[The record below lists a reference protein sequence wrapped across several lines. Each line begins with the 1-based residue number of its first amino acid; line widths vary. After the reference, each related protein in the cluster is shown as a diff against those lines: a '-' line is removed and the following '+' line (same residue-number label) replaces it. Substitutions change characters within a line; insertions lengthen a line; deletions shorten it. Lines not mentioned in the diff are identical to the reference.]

1 MRQYGM
7 SGTIY
12 GIVSLLA
19 ESAATPPWK
28 LYKKPPQDGRVRY
41 TTGDKGSDQRTQVVQ
56 HAAIQLWN
64 NPNSWH
70 SGFEFREGSNQHEEL
85 TGETFWI
92 LDTEAGFPTSMW
104 YVRPDRM
111 EPVPDPD
118 RFLVGWIYTGPDGT
132 QVPLKDSEVILEKR
146 PSPLDPYRGAGP
158 VASILPNIQQQ
169 RYATEYQRNLFLNG
183 ADPGGVIT
191 VPNRLTEPQFDE
203 LINRWRESH
212 RGVARAGQVGV
223 LEDGMTWEP
232 NAHTNKDMEYGQL
245 RLANRDELREAWRI
259 HKAMMGS
266 SDDVNRA
273 NAQTAE
279 ETFVDWQMLPRL
291 NRRRDTLNSKLL
303 PLFGGADK
311 TVEFDYDDPSKTNAE
326 GAAAELLSKSQ
337 SAAAL
342 VAAGYDPH
350 DVLET
355 VGLPD
360 MDFAEPATPPPP
372 ALPTGPAALPG
383 VPNAEA
389 EAQNRRRE
397 TITMTRARAAA
408 KTAPDH
414 DLDQVDAQWK
424 AAVAALVAAYL
435 AQILPAQRQQLLDQ
449 IQALVDAGNT
459 EDLTSLDVDSTDGAA
474 LILAAM
480 AAMAAKAASQASRE
494 ARAQGVPGV
503 QPKTPDRDGLAAAA
517 AVVAALLAMGLA
529 LAAGAEAFRR
539 AGAGDNIDGVA
550 VADDVEGFLADLS
563 DATLVSRLGGALSSA
578 QNAARIATILDSGLT
593 ADLYASEVNDKNT
606 CSNCRAVDGE
616 YIGNT
621 TDPGIVTAVA
631 ALYPNGGYID
641 CAGGDRCRGTVFA
654 DWAATGTQDRM
665 HAQNDRADAATL
677 TGLVHRV
684 LSDGY
689 VPIQLA
695 GRK

>member
-360 MDFAEPATPPPP
+360 MDFAEPATPSPP

-621 TDPGIVTAVA
+621 TDPGIATAVA

-654 DWAATGTQDRM
+654 DWTTTGTQDRM

>member
-1 MRQYGM
+1 
-7 SGTIY
+7 
-12 GIVSLLA
+12 
-19 ESAATPPWK
+19 
-28 LYKKPPQDGRVRY
+28 
-41 TTGDKGSDQRTQVVQ
+41 
-56 HAAIQLWN
+56 
-64 NPNSWH
+64 
-70 SGFEFREGSNQHEEL
+70 
-85 TGETFWI
+85 
-92 LDTEAGFPTSMW
+92 MW

-360 MDFAEPATPPPP
+360 MDFAEPATPSPP

-397 TITMTRARAAA
+397 TITMTRARAAS

-621 TDPGIVTAVA
+621 TDPGIATAVA

-654 DWAATGTQDRM
+654 DWTTTGTQDRM

>member
-85 TGETFWI
+85 TGETFWV

-311 TVEFDYDDPSKTNAE
+311 TMEFDYDDPSKTNAE

-360 MDFAEPATPPPP
+360 MDFAEPATPSPP

-539 AGAGDNIDGVA
+539 AGAGDNIDGIA

-606 CSNCRAVDGE
+606 CSPCRAVDGE

-621 TDPGIVTAVA
+621 TDPGIATAVA

-654 DWAATGTQDRM
+654 DWTTTGTQDRM